1 MRKNRYNPVL
11 SLFVFLITR
20 TIIFHRWQLLVQ
32 FSDKCG

>member
-20 TIIFHRWQLLVQ
+20 TIIFLRWALVVQ
-32 FSDKCG
+32 FSGKCG